1 MARLEPVELEHL
13 GFFSRLF
20 VRFVYWMTRKKL
32 GKVLLSAKIAAHH
45 PRLFFGRSMIEGA
58 NMGSHTVDD
67 RLKTLASLRTSML
80 AGCPH

>member
-20 VRFVYWMTRKKL
+20 
-32 GKVLLSAKIAAHH
+32 
-45 PRLFFGRSMIEGA
+45 FGRSMIEAA